1 MALLLSELQ
10 LKPKKETKMRI
21 ATMATGG
28 IGGYLAVKLTKAGH
42 EVATIAR
49 GTHLEAIRQKGLQ
62 LSTNNGVETVTPW
75 RASRK
80 TTEIGP
86 VDAIIFGVKCN
97 VLEEAAKACI
107 PMLHETTAVIPFLN
121 GVEAAERLLEVL
133 PQHNVVNGLAKI
145 STTISE
151 PGTIS
156 QVGNFAQFIFAERD
170 SRPSKRIEIIQ
181 NALTKAGVDAPKTDD
196 IDRELWS
203 KFVLFTA
210 ISGVT
215 ATARCNVG
223 DILSSNELS
232 ELCKNILSET
242 AMLGRLRGINLSKH
256 LEGGLWDAISK
267 LPKNMRASTA
277 IDLENNRP
285 LETKWISGAAVRLA
299 KQFGEEAHLNK
310 AICALLSP
318 YEKGLL

>member
-1 MALLLSELQ
+1 
-10 LKPKKETKMRI
+10 MRI

-28 IGGYLAVKLTKAGH
+28 IGGFLAVKLTKGGH

-49 GTHLEAIRQKGLQ
+49 GAHLEAIRQNGLR
-62 LSTNNGVETVTPW
+62 LSTDNGVETVTPW
-75 RASRK
+75 RASSK

-97 VLEEAAKACI
+97 ALKEAAKDCI
-107 PMLHETTAVIPFLN
+107 PMLSETTAVSPFLN
-121 GVEAAERLLEVL
+121 GVEAADRLLEFL
-133 PQHNVVNGLAKI
+133 PEQNVANGLAKI

-151 PGTIS
+151 PGTIT
-156 QVGNFAQFIFAERD
+156 QVGNFGQFIFAERD
-170 SRPSKRIEIIQ
+170 SKPSQRMERLQ
-181 NALTKAGVDAPKTDD
+181 NALMSAGVDAPKTDD
-196 IDRELWS
+196 IDRDLWS

-210 ISGVT
+210 MSGVT
-215 ATARCNVG
+215 AAARCNVG
-223 DILSSNELS
+223 DIMRSIELS

-242 AMLGRLRGINLSKH
+242 AMLGRLNGINLPKH
-256 LEGGLWDAISK
+256 LEADLWDAISK

-299 KQFGEEAHLNK
+299 EQSGGEAPLNT
-310 AICALLSP
+310 AVYALLSL
-318 YEKGLL
+318 YENGL

>member
-1 MALLLSELQ
+1 MALLLSEWQ
-10 LKPKKETKMRI
+10 LNFKKETKMRI

-28 IGGYLAVKLTKAGH
+28 IGGFLAVKLTKAGH

-49 GTHLEAIRQKGLQ
+49 GAHLEAIRQNGLR
-62 LSTNNGVETVTPW
+62 LSTDSGVENVTPW
-75 RASRK
+75 RASSK

-97 VLEEAAKACI
+97 ALEEAAKECI

-133 PQHNVVNGLAKI
+133 PEHNVVNGLAKI

-156 QVGNFAQFIFAERD
+156 QVGNFAQFIFAERN
-170 SRPSKRIEIIQ
+170 SKPSKRIERLQ
-181 NALTKAGVDAPKTDD
+181 NALTSADADAPKTDD
-196 IDRELWS
+196 IDRDLWS

-210 ISGVT
+210 MSGVT
-215 ATARCNVG
+215 AAARCNVG
-223 DILSSNELS
+223 DILGSNALS

-242 AMLGRLRGINLSKH
+242 AMLGRLRGINLPTH
-256 LEGGLWDAISK
+256 LEADLWDAISK

-299 KQFGEEAHLNK
+299 QQSGEEAHLNK
-310 AICALLSP
+310 AIYALLSP
-318 YEKGLL
+318 YEKGL